1 MNKKLYLLPFL
12 IFALNAQDADPA
24 PITEPVI
31 TDLDLLVESVKTTAS
46 IRAKEDRARL
56 NKFLS
61 DKNKQQSL
69 LDNMKYKLT
78 LEERRSERLTKE
90 YEDND
95 AELSDLEEQLTLKL
109 GLLVSFLVLLDR
121 LLVSQKVSL
130 CCLLTNIE
138 FPDRIEFLGDLAE
151 RKSLDLP
158 TTEELE
164 RLWYEILK

>member
-90 YEDND
+90 
-95 AELSDLEEQLTLKL
+95 
-109 GLLVSFLVLLDR
+109 V
-121 LLVSQKVSL
+121 
-130 CCLLTNIE
+130 
-138 FPDRIEFLGDLAE
+138 
-151 RKSLDLP
+151 
-158 TTEELE
+158 
-164 RLWYEILK
+164 